1 MIHHLKILQT
11 MASKVKWIKLKAYLA
26 MLLASGSSFTYYQN
40 CSIHG
45 WGLNLKLKCSFQ
57 GPNLVSKP
65 WCLLQ
70 GLLHESGSKCLLRGP
85 NFSLGLSFI
94 LDSHFLLHFPQ
105 QSALEWE
112 AKSIPVKKIGWYCW
126 FSDLNN
132 TIDINSY
139 KMLIKDARIQRF
151 LRILSRGATVVIRAP
166 LDSFQ
171 QLKNQV
177 LLLVLAL
184 FFCWSLWKV
193 DWPDVLA
200 VQ

>member
-132 TIDINSY
+132 TIDINSCNNV
-139 KMLIKDARIQRF
+139 KQCLPRMQGFNVFWEF
-151 LRILSRGATVVIRAP
+151 LAEGPQWLQELHWTPS
-166 LDSFQ
+166 S
-171 QLKNQV
+171 
-177 LLLVLAL
+177 
-184 FFCWSLWKV
+184 S
-193 DWPDVLA
+193 
-200 VQ
+200 